1 MAAATSSSLW
11 LVEKTRSG
19 LLGKRG
25 TGHRRFR
32 LSDKHCSWP
41 KRSEYTA
48 SRQRFPRCLVFSRS
62 PKACASALSPRIIAA
77 VPVVQHLEPRVRCW
91 RVHTHWAVRPVV
103 GLFRFDGQSHR
114 AECLQYQRNEL
125 LGAAFR
131 RGGAFAPFPL
141 CKGELRWLQITLKTW
156 FLTYRSRRKI
166 NARRN
171 SLTGLLSKCSNPAI
185 PRPSSSDRS
194 CKAQNPN

>member
-1 MAAATSSSLW
+1 MSTPIFVRTSVSTNNSSTRGGGVANKFAIAAATSSSLW

-62 PKACASALSPRIIAA
+62 PKACASALSPRIFAA

-91 RVHTHWAVRPVV
+91 RVHTHWAARLVV
-103 GLFRFDGQSHR
+103 GLFRFGGQSHR
-114 AECLQYQRNEL
+114 AECVQ
-125 LGAAFR
+125 
-131 RGGAFAPFPL
+131 
-141 CKGELRWLQITLKTW
+141 
-156 FLTYRSRRKI
+156 
-166 NARRN
+166 
-171 SLTGLLSKCSNPAI
+171 
-185 PRPSSSDRS
+185 
-194 CKAQNPN
+194 